1 MGPVTG
7 THAPKGPTTTL
18 ADGTTEALLARIRS
32 GDSTAHDEIVRRYL
46 PALQRWAR
54 GRLPAWARDLA
65 DTDDLVQQ
73 TFLRA
78 LANVERFEN
87 GEPGSFLSYLRS
99 ILQNQVRD
107 QVRRVARRPFAGE
120 LPEAMATN
128 DVSPLEQ
135 LIGRERLESY
145 ERALS
150 RLSPTQR
157 GAVVMRIELDFSWDE
172 VARSIGCSSPGAA
185 RMLVTRALD
194 RLAEEMSG

>member
-1 MGPVTG
+1 LGLVAG

-32 GDSTAHDEIVRRYL
+32 GDSRAHDEIVRRYL
-46 PALQRWAR
+46 PKLQRWAR
-54 GRLPAWARDLA
+54 GRLPSWARDLA

-78 LANVERFEN
+78 LANLERFEN

-120 LPEAMATN
+120 LPESMAAPE
-128 DVSPLEQ
+128 DSPLEQ
-135 LIGRERLESY
+135 LIGRGRLEAY
-145 ERALS
+145 ERALA
-150 RLSPTQR
+150 RLTPEQR
-157 GAVVMRIELDFSWDE
+157 AAVMMRIELDFSWEE
-172 VARSIGCSSPGAA
+172 VARSIGSPSPGAA
-185 RMLVTRALD
+185 RMLVARAVE
-194 RLAEEMSG
+194 RLAEEMDA